1 MHLWYEFEILSA
13 FYGSGVKTES
23 KDLKSQT
30 FPNMQGFGLNNENKP
45 DAASVFSKIIFL
57 TSTFPQSILNK
68 LLLGLKRLNKAVFM
82 ILYKH
87 CMCSLKCW
95 HSVFLRVGCFIQ
107 HNKVVFMSFI
117 CLCKE
122 VK

>member
-68 LLLGLKRLNKAVFM
+68 LLLGLKRSNKAVFM

-87 CMCSLKCW
+87 CM
-95 HSVFLRVGCFIQ
+95 
-107 HNKVVFMSFI
+107 
-117 CLCKE
+117 
-122 VK
+122 